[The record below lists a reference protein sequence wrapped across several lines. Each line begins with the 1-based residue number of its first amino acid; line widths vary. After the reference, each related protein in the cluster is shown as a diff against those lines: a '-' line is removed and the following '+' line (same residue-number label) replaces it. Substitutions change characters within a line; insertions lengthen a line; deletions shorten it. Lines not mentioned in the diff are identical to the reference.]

1 MAMSKTRSLRP
12 RTGALALVTAG
23 VLAAGLLAPA
33 AGAPAGG
40 AAGPRAQSSATEG
53 GSRAERLPSQLLQA
67 LRAAGFGG
75 VVDFDNQQ
83 PGQPAPQVTY
93 SPHVDV
99 AVIEVDSHGRAI
111 AAANVQ
117 QSRDFPNGRIVR
129 LGSDLRALGT
139 DFRSWDLS
147 RWDDLTPK
155 EFATTPYPAGSALVP
170 GARGVPFMS
179 PYPASTFKL
188 LVAVQV
194 LRLVDARRLTLAQ
207 RTVNQ
212 APGAACIEGGSLPA
226 AGDEPT
232 IAQALDAMITFSD
245 NTSTCLLLQQL
256 HVLGQLDP
264 ASNKLNATFAR
275 LGMPTLQVNGTD
287 PVTGARWG
295 VGSIDM
301 TAMDTARLLLLLQGG
316 RLSLEDHGGVG
327 PSALLSTKSR
337 SLLLSLLGDQG
348 FHEVLSTTNWCGLD
362 YPVQGIPARVPARW
376 VGADGTVTV
385 DGIPYGQDVR
395 PCNAAA
401 QVTFAHKTGLTEN
414 YGSDA
419 GIVTALPGQDGR
431 RYIVTVF
438 SNVGY
443 RYSDASQAGTDGF
456 PCFTGL
462 GICYSEKFAQLGGA
476 IDDLMRRPA

>member
-1 MAMSKTRSLRP
+1 MSSSTSRSRVSRTRAV
-12 RTGALALVTAG
+12 ALAAS
-23 VLAAGLLAPA
+23 LAVVALLLAPGAGASA
-33 AGAPAGG
+33 AGSTAS
-40 AAGPRAQSSATEG
+40 RSSDGSQKGLAT
-53 GSRAERLPSQLLQA
+53 RLLQA
-67 LRAAGFGG
+67 LRDAGYSG
-75 VVDFDNQQ
+75 VVDFNKQE

-99 AVIEVDSHGRAI
+99 AVIELDKRGRAV

-117 QSRDFPNGRIVR
+117 QSRDFPNGRIVP
-129 LGSDLRALGT
+129 LGKDLRALGT
-139 DFRSWDLS
+139 DFRSWDLA
-147 RWDDLTPK
+147 RWDDLTP
-155 EFATTPYPAGSALVP
+155 EQWATTPYAPGSALVP

-179 PYPASTFKL
+179 PYPASTFKI

-194 LRLVDARRLTLAQ
+194 LRMVDAKRLTLGQ

-232 IAQALDAMITFSD
+232 VAQALDSMITYSD

-264 ASNKLNATFAR
+264 ASNKLNKTFAR

-316 RLSLEDHGGVG
+316 RLSLDDDGVG
-327 PSALLSTKSR
+327 PDALLSKRSR
-337 SLLLSLLGDQG
+337 TLLLSLLGDQG

-362 YPVQGIPARVPARW
+362 YPQQGIPARVPDRW
-376 VGADGTVTV
+376 IGSDGTVTV

-395 PCNAAA
+395 PCNDTA
-401 QVTFAHKTGLTEN
+401 QVLFAHKTGLTEN

-431 RYIVTVF
+431 RYIVAVF
-438 SNVGY
+438 TNVGY
-443 RYSDASQAGTDGF
+443 RYSDASQASTDGY

-462 GICYSEKFAQLGGA
+462 GICYSEKFAQLGRA
-476 IDDLMRRPA
+476 IDDLMRRS

>member
-1 MAMSKTRSLRP
+1 V
-12 RTGALALVTAG
+12 LV
-23 VLAAGLLAPA
+23 AAGSLAVALLAPA
-33 AGAPAGG
+33 SGATPAGG
-40 AAGPRAQSSATEG
+40 VDRRDSGASRDPGGRSAAFSG
-53 GSRAERLPSQLLQA
+53 RLLAA
-67 LRAAGFGG
+67 LRAAGFDD
-75 VVDFDNQQ
+75 VVDFDKQQ

-93 SPHVDV
+93 SPHVDL
-99 AVIEVDSHGRAI
+99 AVIELDARGRAV

-117 QSRDFPNGRIVR
+117 QSRDFPNGRIVPI
-129 LGSDLRALGT
+129 GPDLRARGT

-147 RWDDLTPK
+147 RWDDLTPQQ
-155 EFATTPYPAGSALVP
+155 FATTPYPAGSALVP
-170 GARGVPFMS
+170 GTRGAPFMS

-194 LRLVDARRLTLAQ
+194 LRLVDAGRLTLSQ
-207 RTVNQ
+207 PTVNQ

-232 IAQALDAMITFSD
+232 VAQALDSMITYSD

-256 HVLGQLDP
+256 HATGQLDP
-264 ASNKLNATFAR
+264 ASNRLNATFAR

-287 PVTGARWG
+287 PLTGARWG

-316 RLSLEDHGGVG
+316 RLSFGDRGGVS
-327 PSALLSTKSR
+327 PSELLSKRSR
-337 SLLLSLLGDQG
+337 TLLLSLLGQQG
-348 FHEVLSTTNWCGLD
+348 FHEVLSTTNWCGLS
-362 YPVQGIPARVPARW
+362 YPQQGIPARVPERW

-401 QVTFAHKTGLTEN
+401 QVVFAHKTGLTEN

-431 RYIVTVF
+431 RYIVVVF
-438 SNVGY
+438 TNVGY
-443 RYSDASQAGTDGF
+443 RYSDASQAATDGF

-462 GICYSEKFAQLGGA
+462 GICYPEKFAQLGRS
-476 IDDLMRRPA
+476 IDDLMRRS